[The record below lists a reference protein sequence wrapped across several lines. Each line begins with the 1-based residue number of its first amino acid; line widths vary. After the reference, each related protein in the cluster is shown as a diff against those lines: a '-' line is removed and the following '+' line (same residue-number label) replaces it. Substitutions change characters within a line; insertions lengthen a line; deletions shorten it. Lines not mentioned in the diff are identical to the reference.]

1 MSKDKIIELKV
12 ESTYMNKKTKNLYK
26 VLSLDVVN
34 TTNTDDG
41 IMMVLYTDDTGILYV
56 RELNEF
62 IDKFSFS
69 HKG

>member
-1 MSKDKIIELKV
+1 
-12 ESTYMNKKTKNLYK
+12 MNKKTKNLYK